1 MREQISLF
9 IILSEFFLLKFL
21 YFVLNFI
28 SFGMFGKN
36 FDKNKNLLKASEV
49 YINKYTEKGKNQIA
63 SIFIRAV
70 LLLHTK
76 MCCEYVNF
84 SIYT

>member
-1 MREQISLF
+1 MREKISLF

-21 YFVLNFI
+21 YFILNFI

-36 FDKNKNLLKASEV
+36 FDKNPLKANEV